1 MRVSRAPT
9 IRYAIAMSRYASPAL
24 AAALAALLA
33 TPASAGRQDEPAAT
47 RQPDARDV
55 AMTPVTDLNLSKDEI
70 PEVLVTAAL
79 DPYAGDGLKTC
90 KQIGAAIAE
99 LDAALGPDMDVYED
113 DRDRI
118 AWGKVASSAV
128 GSFIPFRG
136 ILREITGAA
145 DHRRDFQSA
154 IYAGSVRRGFLKG
167 LGQQKG
173 CDYPA
178 RPAFTRVVYMDKRPK
193 AKPQEPERVGSV
205 TFVSEEVV
213 QEVPGGKRNR

>member
-1 MRVSRAPT
+1 MYRS
-9 IRYAIAMSRYASPAL
+9 ASPLL
-24 AAALAALLA
+24 AGTFAALAAI
-33 TPASAGRQDEPAAT
+33 SAPAAG
-47 RQPDARDV
+47 QDKPVANGSMDAKDV
-55 AMTPVTDLNLSKDEI
+55 AMTPITDLNLSRDEI
-70 PEVLVTAAL
+70 PPVLITAAL
-79 DPYAGDGLKTC
+79 DPYASDELKTC

-118 AWGKVASSAV
+118 AWGKIASNAV

-136 ILREITGAA
+136 IIREITGAA

-178 RPAFTRVVYMDKRPK
+178 RPAFTRVVYMDKRQKAEPPK
-193 AKPQEPERVGSV
+193 DERVGNV
-205 TFVSEEVV
+205 TFVSQEVV
-213 QEVPGGKRNR
+213 QQVPAGTSNR